1 MEGGIPVLRIPNVA
15 SERISLSDLKYAR
28 LGDRDS
34 QRLVLVAGDILVVR
48 TNGSLS
54 LVGRSA
60 VVPELDEPS
69 AFASYM
75 IRLRFDR
82 RRLAPEYAQRM
93 LQYLRIAG
101 VLVDFA
107 RTTAGQ
113 YNVSLGRLR
122 SAEIPVPPLPEQ
134 RRILAELDAL
144 QAQVD
149 ALKRLQAET
158 AAELDALLPALLDR
172 AFKGEL

>member
-1 MEGGIPVLRIPNVA
+1 LE
-15 SERISLSDLKYAR
+15 
-28 LGDRDS
+28 
-34 QRLVLVAGDILVVR
+34 GDILVVR
-48 TNGSLS
+48 TNGSLA

-60 VVPELDEPS
+60 VVPQFDEPV

-75 IRLRFDR
+75 IRLRFHKN
-82 RRLAPEYAQRM
+82 RLEPSYAQRM
-93 LQYLRIAG
+93 LQHLRVAG

-122 SAEIPVPPLPEQ
+122 AARIPVPPIPEQ
-134 RRILAELDAL
+134 RGVVARLDAFEAKVGMLKSLQSQTTFELDAL
-144 QAQVD
+144 M
-149 ALKRLQAET
+149 
-158 AAELDALLPALLDR
+158 PAILDR